1 MKKLLTF
8 FLTALLAF
16 SVGWADTVTDV
27 LNRSWTGITSGSYSD
42 FSNKAAPTSDAV
54 YAGNCAGGNN
64 SIQLR
69 SNNSNSGIVTT
80 TSGGKVKSITVSW
93 SSSTVNGRTLNVY
106 GKNSAYSAATDLYGD
121 NSGTLLGTIVNG
133 TSTSLTITGDYEY
146 IGFRSASG
154 AMYLL
159 EVSIVWETSGGGT
172 TVTAPT
178 ISPNGGNFGGS
189 QVVTISHDD
198 ADAIYYTLDGTTPT
212 TSSTQYTAP
221 FTITA
226 TTTVTAIAV
235 KNGVSSSPATATF
248 NEVGVGTIAEA
259 YALAQSSQFVFTGNA
274 VVTYQNGNN
283 LWIRDNSGSGLIYG
297 NLGDTFANGDI
308 LDAGWAATNYMYGA
322 IREFSSPSGVTSS
335 SNGGTVAP
343 FDKTSTGITTA
354 NVNEYVSFSGIAP
367 TYSSSEQYAFV
378 TIEGNTFYFRD
389 YFNLGLTIVSGHTY
403 NIEGIAYIY
412 QSNAYVYM
420 TSLTEVV
427 SSDPTIIVDPETLT
441 INDSGTGNTF
451 TVEGSNLG
459 TDNVGLTQDGSYFTP
474 SLTATTGSPYNGG
487 TYWYFTPANGE
498 VEGTVA
504 MSYTGRDLSASETVT
519 LTNNTGASATVTVN
533 YRADLY
539 ILGNYG
545 SGWDYSNGIVM
556 TYDATNNTYTASVTA
571 EVGNLILF
579 ARKLGESNPWDTRY
593 VFGPNSDGDCW
604 VSGDFTGTID
614 LNDDDPIYFNSA
626 GTYVIEINAT
636 TGALTLTK
644 EAEASGDFVLVT
656 DVNDLVAGNEVIIV
670 NSGTAGDTDAKALS
684 TTQNSNNRGATAVTV
699 SASQKVS
706 ATETTQIF
714 TLEYDDN
721 GWYFNTGNGYIYSPG
736 NNNYLRTREQRSGS
750 NATISISGN
759 VATIQYVSTS
769 RYLKYNSGSDIFSCY
784 ASGQQNVYI
793 YQREA
798 SVQEPSITVNPSSLD
813 LVIPVGSSSVDG
825 TVTVTETNTTGTT
838 SVNISGDGASFFT
851 ATLENG
857 TLTVTYNGTA
867 SVSNP
872 DEATI
877 TLTNGTAT
885 ATVTVTGY
893 KRAEASGTLYTKV
906 TSADQIQNGLNYI
919 IVYETTPEALN
930 GITTGGTGATVQWE
944 TQGSVVNISGT
955 DVIEFTLNGDANGFT
970 LSSDHGYL
978 NPGSA
983 PNLTFGEEGTQWS
996 ADSNNG
1002 GYVLMYGSY
1011 MMRYNSNAGAA
1022 NGRFRIYDGT
1032 TGTPVYLYVQGEGG
1046 VATPV
1051 ITPASGA
1058 YPEDQEVSISCTTTG
1073 ATIYYILNG
1082 GETQTYTAPFN
1093 VDLDEE
1099 HTEATVEAWAVKD
1112 ELTSEHVTATYTYKS
1127 LYVNSIEEFLALENG
1142 DSAYFRNPVVVL
1154 FDYSQNSSGGQ
1165 EYIWVKDRTGYTQF
1179 FIAPQFDAASVADPQ
1194 YEGTY
1199 GEFVPKYENG
1209 DVIPGG
1215 FKVKKEY
1222 YENGQYYQG
1231 QCYGSHS
1238 SFEEANEKA
1247 LADPE
1252 QVTLSELLANPA
1264 AYNNRYL
1271 YINKLQVTG
1280 FVTGYGTASGLWT
1293 FYIAAD
1299 EDGDGTAEVADNSS
1313 LVGYN
1318 KYNSPAWK
1326 NKNGD
1331 VVGVDVPEDSK
1342 FYNVKFIF
1350 QKWSGGYEIMP
1361 IEFTEWEETSLRL
1374 EDLVQVGELD
1384 HPYTI
1389 SNQLHATAVTWD
1401 GDRNMFAIF
1410 AKDDHMYAS
1419 KRYPATG
1426 QDTYL
1431 IRYETGTFINE
1442 VEQEDYDQSN
1452 WIEILIP
1459 STFTEVTSKTEA
1471 NAYQTKLGE
1480 LQDKYE
1486 GMILKAATVTGTY
1499 VDQLNPTI
1507 LVTSLPEEETAS
1519 TYTPNIYCT
1528 ANFLMENLDSDG
1540 AQGNDG
1546 NYFMMDAKPHEFC
1559 KVVWAYYDNGN
1570 GNYFVIPAREGNTVN
1585 GHGFH
1590 GSFMANMSLSR
1601 DVQIYYDYDVVSNW
1615 ILDSNDDSFNGQ
1627 QFLYSFDAVV
1637 RKNPNYSTPASG
1649 APRRILPGTGD
1660 FEQTPAYIVYP
1671 LISNH
1676 NDPEG
1681 VVGVKEVLGNKTIES
1696 VHYYNMMGME
1706 GKTPFE
1712 GINIVVTRYSDGST
1726 STIKVMK

>member
-16 SVGWADTVTDV
+16 SVGWAETTVEITMLSQGWSNGAAV
-27 LNRSWTGITSGSYSD
+27 TSVTSGDVEITFDKNSGSTAPAYYSSGSAVRLYNGNTMTITA
-42 FSNKAAPTSDAV
+42 SNNTITYIELRFTSSSNT
-54 YAGNCAGGNN
+54 GNLSANVGNYSVNN
-64 SIQLR
+64 SIGKWNGEAT
-69 SNNSNSGIVTT
+69 SVTFTVPGSTQARIQTIYVTYDDGGSST
-80 TSGGKVKSITVSW
+80 TPTVS
-93 SSSTVNGRTLNVY
+93 SISD
-106 GKNSAYSAATDLYGD
+106 AYAL
-121 NSGTLLGTIVNG
+121 NSGT
-133 TSTSLTITGDYEY
+133 
-146 IGFRSASG
+146 
-154 AMYLL
+154 
-159 EVSIVWETSGGGT
+159 
-172 TVTAPT
+172 
-178 ISPNGGNFGGS
+178 NF
-189 QVVTISHDD
+189 
-198 ADAIYYTLDGTTPT
+198 
-212 TSSTQYTAP
+212 
-221 FTITA
+221 
-226 TTTVTAIAV
+226 
-235 KNGVSSSPATATF
+235 
-248 NEVGVGTIAEA
+248 E
-259 YALAQSSQFVFTGNA
+259 FTGSA
-274 VVTYQNGNN
+274 VVTYQNGDN
-283 LWIRDNSGSGLIYG
+283 LWIRDASGSGLIYG
-297 NLGDTFANGDI
+297 SVNGTFANGAV
-308 LDAGWAATNYMYGA
+308 LDAGWTATNSASNQGVPQ
-322 IREFSSPSGVTSS
+322 FTSPSGVSS
-335 SNGGTVAP
+335 S
-343 FDKTSTGITTA
+343 SSTTA
-354 NVNEYVSFSGIAP
+354 APEVMTTFTTADVNKYVSISNVKITRNDGSNYYYEVNGYEYCLRNHFGSVP
-367 TYSSSEQYAFV
+367 
-378 TIEGNTFYFRD
+378 
-389 YFNLGLTIVSGHTY
+389 LTVGKTY
-403 NIEGIAYIY
+403 NVVG
-412 QSNAYVYM
+412 
-420 TSLTEVV
+420 VV
-427 SSDPTIIVDPETLT
+427 SIYGNAAQVYLISAEELAVPTLLVSPNPLT
-441 INDSGTGNTF
+441 FNDSGTGNTF

-459 TDNVGLTQDGSYFTP
+459 GDNVGLTQNGSYFTP
-474 SLTATTGSPYNGG
+474 TLTASTGWATDGG
-487 TYWYFTPANGE
+487 TYWYFSPNNGSLN
-498 VEGTVA
+498 GTVA

-519 LTNNTGASATVTVN
+519 LANNVANAQVTVN
-533 YRADLY
+533 YRSDVY

-545 SGWDYSNGIVM
+545 SGWDYSNGILM
-556 TYDATNNTYTASVTA
+556 TYDATNNTYTANVTVDA
-571 EVGNLILF
+571 GNLIVF
-579 ARKLGESNPWDTRY
+579 ARKLGESNPWNTRIL
-593 VFGPNSDGDCW
+593 FGPNSNGDCS
-604 VSGDFTGTID
+604 VYGDFTGTID
-614 LNDDDPIYFNSA
+614 LNDDDPIVFVNG
-626 GTYVIEINAT
+626 GTYTIEINAS

-644 EAEASGDFVLVT
+644 EGETSGDFELVT
-656 DVNDLVAGNEVIIV
+656 NVNDLVAGNEVIIV

-684 TTQNSNNRGATAVTV
+684 TTQNPNNRGATAVTV

-838 SVNISGDGASFFT
+838 SVSINGDTNIFS
-851 ATLENG
+851 ATLNNG
-857 TLTVTYNGTA
+857 TLTVTYSGTA

-893 KRAEASGTLYTKV
+893 KRVEATGTLYTKV
-906 TSADQIQNGLNYI
+906 TSADQIQNGLNYT

-983 PNLTFGEEGTQWS
+983 PNLTFGTEGETWS
-996 ADSNNG
+996 AESNNG
-1002 GYVLMYGSY
+1002 GYVLKYGNY

-1032 TGTPVYLYVQGEGG
+1032 TGTPVYLYVQGETAG

-1051 ITPASGA
+1051 ITPASGNYA
-1058 YPEDQEVSISCTTTG
+1058 EDQEVSISCGTTG
-1073 ATIYYILNG
+1073 ATIYYTIDG
-1082 GETQTYTAPFN
+1082 GDTQTYTAPFN
-1093 VDLDEE
+1093 VDLDED
-1099 HTEATVEAWAVKD
+1099 HTTVTVEAWAVKD
-1112 ELTSEHVTATYTYKS
+1112 ELTSEHVTATYTYKN
-1127 LYVNSIEEFLALENG
+1127 LYVNSIEEFLALADG
-1142 DSAYFRNPVVVL
+1142 DSAIFKNPVVVL
-1154 FDYSQNSSGGQ
+1154 FDYSQNSSNGQ

-1179 FIAPQFDAASVADPQ
+1179 FIAPQFDAESVADPQ

-1199 GEFVPKYENG
+1199 GQFVPKYENG
-1209 DVIPGG
+1209 DVIPAG
-1215 FKVKKEY
+1215 FKVKKEKY
-1222 YENGQYYQG
+1222 STGNYYQG
-1231 QCYGSHS
+1231 QCYATHS
-1238 SFEEANEKA
+1238 SFQVASEKA

-1271 YINKLQVTG
+1271 FINKLQVNYSGTG
-1280 FVTGYGTASGLWT
+1280 LSFTIS
-1293 FYIAAD
+1293 AD
-1299 EDGDGTAEVADNSS
+1299 EDGDGTAEVEGGNSV
-1313 LVGYN
+1313 VGYN

-1326 NKNGD
+1326 DKDGNEI
-1331 VVGVDVPEDSK
+1331 GVTLPEDNNY
-1342 FYNVKFIF
+1342 YNVKFIF
-1350 QKWSGGYEIMP
+1350 QKWSQGYEIMP
-1361 IEFTEWEETSLRL
+1361 IEFIPWEETSLRL
-1374 EDLVQVGELD
+1374 EDLVEVGELN

-1410 AKDDHMYAS
+1410 AKDDHAYAN
-1419 KRYPATG
+1419 KRYPAAG

-1431 IRYETGTFINE
+1431 IRYENQTGTFINE

-1459 STFTEVTSKTEA
+1459 STFTEVTSKTDV
-1471 NAYQTKLGE
+1471 NAYQQMLGG
-1480 LQDKYE
+1480 LQDEYE
-1486 GMILKAATVTGTY
+1486 GKILKAATVKGNY
-1499 VDQLNPTI
+1499 IDQLNPTI
-1507 LVTSLPEEETAS
+1507 QVTSMPEAETAA
-1519 TYTPNIYCT
+1519 TYEPNIYCT

-1570 GNYFVIPAREGNTVN
+1570 GNYFVIPAREGNVVN
-1585 GHGFH
+1585 GHNFH
-1590 GSFMANMSLSR
+1590 GSFMANLSLSS
-1601 DVQIYYDYDVVSNW
+1601 DADIYYDYNNLSRW
-1615 ILDSNDDSFNGQ
+1615 IKNSNDESFNGQ

-1637 RKNPNYSTPASG
+1637 RKNPNYTNPANG
-1649 APRRILPGTGD
+1649 APRRIQPGTGD
-1660 FEQTPAYIVYP
+1660 FEQTPGYIVYP
-1671 LISNH
+1671 IISNH
-1676 NDPEG
+1676 ENPEG
-1681 VVGVKEVLGNKTIES
+1681 VVGVKEILGNKTIES

-1706 GKTPFE
+1706 SKTPFE
-1712 GINIVVTRYSDGST
+1712 GINIVVTRYTDGST